1 MSNPQATIPKG
12 SWVLVTGATG
22 NVATQVAKQFLERG
36 YKVRGTVRDLA
47 KASWLVTDVF
57 KTQADRGDFEL
68 IVVPDLAAD
77 HAFDDAVKGVSA
89 IAHVASVVTF
99 SPDPSEVVP
108 QTVKGAT
115 GILEAAL
122 NEPSV
127 REFVYTSSIVAATLV
142 VPGNTTHVDENT
154 YNETAIEL
162 AWSKAAPEAL
172 RGAIVYS
179 ASKAEAEKAVWE
191 FVRQRKPHFTVNA
204 VGPSHILGEQLH
216 RSNLQSNGAWLKMLV
231 DGDLSDLQNYTTCK
245 IPIPLDTYDE
255 PWSDTCTVFN
265 IDVKDVGL
273 LHVAAVL
280 DGEVKNKRLQAWAQG
295 CTWNDILAILRE
307 LYPDRKFIDDLPG
320 QERPGVTSDF
330 TLQMELL
337 KKWGNQEGWR
347 TLEQTIEDNMK
358 SILELEAKA

>member
-1 MSNPQATIPKG
+1 MTSPQTTIPKG

-36 YKVRGTVRDLA
+36 YKVRGTVRDFA

-57 KTQADRGDFEL
+57 KAYADRGDFEL

-99 SPDPSEVVP
+99 SPDPEEVIP

-142 VPGNTTHVDENT
+142 TPGNTTHVDDST

-162 AWSKAAPEAL
+162 AWSKAAPEAV

-179 ASKAEAEKAVWE
+179 ASKAEAEKAVWD
-191 FVRQRKPHFTVNA
+191 FVRQRKPHFTVNS

-216 RSNLQSNGAWLKMLV
+216 RSHLQSNGAWLKMLV
-231 DGDLSDLQNYTTCK
+231 DGDLSDLQNYNTCK
-245 IPIPLDTYDE
+245 IPIPLHRYI
-255 PWSDTCTVFN
+255 P
-265 IDVKDVGL
+265 
-273 LHVAAVL
+273 
-280 DGEVKNKRLQAWAQG
+280 R
-295 CTWNDILAILRE
+295 
-307 LYPDRKFIDDLPG
+307 YP
-320 QERPGVTSDF
+320 
-330 TLQMELL
+330 
-337 KKWGNQEGWR
+337 
-347 TLEQTIEDNMK
+347 
-358 SILELEAKA
+358 